1 MEDKEIGKVG
11 EEIAAHDLIAKG
23 CKIIVRNY
31 RQKFGEIDI
40 VARAKDGLLLFIE
53 VKTKVAERGAE
64 MKPED
69 NMTPDKIRKFK
80 KIAEFYALR
89 YPELVGERGWRADV
103 AAVYLFPE
111 YLTPLEVGRPEVAEA
126 TRLQRGRLLTG
137 LTKLKNN
144 FAINYYENIF

>member
-23 CKIIVRNY
+23 CKIIIRNY
-31 RQKFGEIDI
+31 QQKFGEIDI
-40 VARAKDGLLLFIE
+40 VAKAKDGLLLFIE
-53 VKTKVAERGAE
+53 VKTKVADRGAE

-89 YPELVGERGWRADV
+89 YPELVGKRGWRADV

-111 YLTPLEVGRPEVAEA
+111 YLTPHLCESGGSEHLSHKGA
-126 TRLQRGRLLTG
+126 G